1 MTQNIQPQDN
11 LEMQSN
17 DEQVTSDKEQVTA
30 ATIARTTVLALAL
43 FNQILSSTGHAII
56 DLDDDTINTFI
67 SLAFTIGASLTAF
80 WKNNSFTK
88 KAIAADKTFKK

>member
-17 DEQVTSDKEQVTA
+17 DEQVTA

>member
-1 MTQNIQPQDN
+1 MAEDIQLQDN

-17 DEQVTSDKEQVTA
+17 DEQVTSDKEQITA
-30 ATIARTTVLALAL
+30 ATIARTIVLALAL
-43 FNQILSSTGHAII
+43 FNQIMSSTGHAII
-56 DLDDDTINTFI
+56 DLDDNTINTFI